1 MPQSISLLYL
11 PRNQEVSAARCPYK
25 ATQEDKEEKEEAY
38 KSTAAAKET
47 GVGAVVTTVLKKW
60 MAFSH

>member
-11 PRNQEVSAARCPYK
+11 PRNQEVTAARCPYK
-25 ATQEDKEEKEEAY
+25 ATGEDEEEKEEAS

-47 GVGAVVTTVLKKW
+47 GMDAVITTVLKKW
-60 MAFSH
+60 MALSH